1 MPTRAPILLLSLPLD
16 DPVMIIA
23 LVLLILLIAPV
34 FFERLRIPS
43 LVGLLV
49 CGAVIGPHGFDL
61 VSPDLEFS
69 LLGTMGLLYLMFLAG
84 LEIDLV
90 DFMQTRMKSIF
101 IGLASFLIPFAI
113 GFAVCR
119 YLLDYEFTASWLI
132 AAMLSAHTLVS
143 YPLLGKLG
151 IVNRPIVTI
160 VVGGTIIADVLALVA
175 MQMVTTAS
183 GAGFEWTGILF
194 LLLRFSALL
203 VIVLFLVP
211 RIARFFFHR
220 YEGFLGVQFIFVLA
234 MLFLSS
240 AAAHLLKIE
249 PILGAFL
256 CGLVL
261 NRLIINS
268 SPLYIRIEFVGNT
281 LFIPFFLISIGILAN
296 FRVYVDDPLQ
306 IGLLLL
312 LILVAVSGKYLA
324 ALLSRLILKLSAV
337 EANLLFGLS
346 VARAAS
352 AIAII
357 LVGYH
362 LGVIGDSIL
371 NNTVILILITS
382 ILSGTV
388 TQKAARNVHLGK
400 KDSPPDEPDSRQ
412 ILLVSVSN
420 PSTMR
425 NLLSFATLVKLPEDR
440 HPIHPMT
447 VFTDR
452 QVAAERIQ
460 EYRETFGRVIGSLHT
475 GIEFE
480 PAFRTDIN
488 VTNGI
493 VRAAEELAA
502 TAIIM
507 GWNKPS
513 TPWGILFGTILR
525 GLLMRTRV
533 MVMVLDVPVTFREI
547 RKIHLFCPPNAQ
559 FERGFRDWL
568 QTVIRLA
575 VKLKTRIWVRCDSP
589 PTINAIRE
597 SQVQDKAAR
606 IFEYRAYEGE
616 YDAGDLLVF
625 VHARHNA
632 VSYDRR
638 YDHEINSLIDSHHD
652 CDNLIIYPHH

>member
-1 MPTRAPILLLSLPLD
+1 MTIML
-16 DPVMIIA
+16 
-23 LVLLILLIAPV
+23 
-34 FFERLRIPS
+34 
-43 LVGLLV
+43 
-49 CGAVIGPHGFDL
+49 CAV
-61 VSPDLEFS
+61 
-69 LLGTMGLLYLMFLAG
+69 
-84 LEIDLV
+84 
-90 DFMQTRMKSIF
+90 
-101 IGLASFLIPFAI
+101 
-113 GFAVCR
+113 
-119 YLLDYEFTASWLI
+119 
-132 AAMLSAHTLVS
+132 
-143 YPLLGKLG
+143 
-151 IVNRPIVTI
+151 
-160 VVGGTIIADVLALVA
+160 
-175 MQMVTTAS
+175 
-183 GAGFEWTGILF
+183 
-194 LLLRFSALL
+194 SAL
-203 VIVLFLVP
+203 P
-211 RIARFFFHR
+211 
-220 YEGFLGVQFIFVLA
+220 A